1 MNEKIYIYAHLFDFF
16 SEFLFFLEILMFIY
30 LLQDTSLASVQQVP
44 VELQVTNL
52 DQNIDAREMKRILFT
67 IFRDH
72 VMVGGSTELCLV
84 G

>member
-1 MNEKIYIYAHLFDFF
+1 MKLKVFPHLLLKFF
-16 SEFLFFLEILMFIY
+16 IWIFFFLSLSI
-30 LLQDTSLASVQQVP
+30 QDTSLATVQQVP

-72 VMVGGSTELCLV
+72 VMVSGLEEFDFSHI
-84 G
+84 

>member
-1 MNEKIYIYAHLFDFF
+1 M
-16 SEFLFFLEILMFIY
+16 EILIY
-30 LLQDTSLASVQQVP
+30 SFSFQDTSLASVQQVP

-72 VMVGGSTELCLV
+72 VMVSGLWNFTFLT
-84 G
+84 